1 MRRSRRQRQRQAR
14 SRRVLVIVLLVIV
27 ALVGGWLYA
36 RSKRAAPAA
45 DTGIAPAATAVITVP
60 VPGIAPADVAP
71 APSTT
76 TVQPLPAPVV
86 TSVPMSA
93 ETDAAREASWVASR
107 KEAIRIQSDL
117 RAAQVKA
124 KAERASTTSDIR
136 CVDGQQMKRVENGW
150 VQDGKC

>member
-14 SRRVLVIVLLVIV
+14 TRWVLVILLLAIV

-36 RSKRAAPAA
+36 RSKRAEPATA
-45 DTGIAPAATAVITVP
+45 TGIAPAATAVITIP
-60 VPGIAPADVAP
+60 VPGSAPAETAPPP
-71 APSTT
+71 APT
-76 TVQPLPAPVV
+76 TVQPAPVV
-86 TSVPMSA
+86 TSVPMSVESDA
-93 ETDAAREASWVASR
+93 EREASWVASR

-124 KAERASTTSDIR
+124 KAEKASTTSDVR

-150 VQDGKC
+150 VQDGAC

>member
-14 SRRVLVIVLLVIV
+14 SRRVLVIVLLAIV

-36 RSKRAAPAA
+36 RSKRAEPAA
-45 DTGIAPAATAVITVP
+45 DTGIAPAATAVITIP
-60 VPGIAPADVAP
+60 VPGSAPAETAP
-71 APSTT
+71 APATT

-86 TSVPMSA
+86 TSVPMS
-93 ETDAAREASWVASR
+93 TDDAAREASWVASR

-117 RAAQVKA
+117 RAAQVREKA
-124 KAERASTTSDIR
+124 AKESTTSDIR